1 LTKGSAP
8 PLLVT
13 VSRPRVG
20 IKEIILSRTRIFSAS
35 GTAENILEDKEDL
48 CIWVS
53 VSRDNLAVFNK
64 CFRATSVDGKWSI
77 SEAAMVQVKS
87 GDKYTVE
94 VGLVPPG
101 FKETFRPDNFAVLDT
116 REGYVQ

>member
-1 LTKGSAP
+1 
-8 PLLVT
+8 VR
-13 VSRPRVG
+13 RPQVG
-20 IKEIILSRTRIFSAS
+20 IKEIVLSRTQTFSAS

-64 CFRATSVDGKWSI
+64 CFRARSVDGKWSI
-77 SEAAMVQVKS
+77 SEPAMVEVRS
-87 GDKYTVE
+87 RDKYTVE

-116 REGYVQ
+116 RGGYVQ